1 MNQTKL
7 ESLIEALANMLIGL
21 GVGFAAQLIVF
32 PAVGLP
38 PVALHQNVAISIAF
52 TAVSLVR
59 SYTLRRWFNA
69 GLHQGAAR
77 LAARLL
83 SWQ

>member
-7 ESLIEALANMLIGL
+7 ESLIEALANVVIGL
-21 GVGFAAQLIVF
+21 GVGFVGQLVVF

-52 TAVSLVR
+52 TTISLVR
-59 SYTLRRWFNA
+59 SYSLRRWFNA
-69 GLHQGAAR
+69 GLHAAAVR
-77 LAARLL
+77 MAQRVLA
-83 SWQ
+83 